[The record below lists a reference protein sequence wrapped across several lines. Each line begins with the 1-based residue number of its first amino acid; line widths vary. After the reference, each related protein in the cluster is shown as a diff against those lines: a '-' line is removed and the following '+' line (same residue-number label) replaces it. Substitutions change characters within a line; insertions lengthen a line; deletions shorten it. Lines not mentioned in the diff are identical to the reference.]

1 MPVNIGVAGAMP
13 LWSDTSSSRQKQY
26 LRIATK
32 AVVNNIHW
40 CQLEFKPTWQCWH
53 TRGLWFMYYQDTKLV
68 GMADDNVHQ
77 SLFPR
82 KAW

>member
-1 MPVNIGVAGAMP
+1 MSVNIGVAGAMP

-40 CQLEFKPTWQCWH
+40 C
-53 TRGLWFMYYQDTKLV
+53 
-68 GMADDNVHQ
+68 
-77 SLFPR
+77 
-82 KAW
+82 